1 MTDSHQKDCDTTDM
15 DYLTKLMDETDLEGG
30 PPLLK
35 MVDTTR
41 RQYLRKPCLMAV
53 DYSSDG
59 IVHKGFITNI
69 SANGVFVEAAKTA
82 DVGRHITLTFSSPGY
97 DVPIKITGRI
107 VWNAQEGIGIALA
120 AGNKNLRSVVA
131 ALG

>member
-1 MTDSHQKDCDTTDM
+1 M

-30 PPLLK
+30 PLLQ

-59 IVHKGFITNI
+59 IVHKGFITNV

-82 DVGRHITLTFSSPGY
+82 DVGRRITLTFSSPGL
-97 DVPIKITGRI
+97 DIPIKISGRI
-107 VWNAQEGIGIALA
+107 VWNAPKGIGIALSA
-120 AGNKNLRSVVA
+120 ENKNLRSMMV